1 MPRPLRVCF
10 IAYRGNMAC
19 GGQGIYL
26 YFLARELARQ
36 GVEVD
41 VIVGP
46 PYPDPMPFA
55 QEVQELPNQEHWAR
69 WFTRDYGGMIPD
81 GSPRKAL
88 SPLHLYELGAS
99 RLGFL
104 PEPFAFSL
112 RAFKAISKRLHQ
124 GERWDLVHDVQCL
137 GYGVLGL
144 QAMGLPVVTTIHHPL
159 TVDRRASFIRDETF
173 RDAIGTM
180 SFYPIGMQSFV
191 ARRTDRIFTSSEESA
206 QTIAKDFR
214 VRPERI
220 QNIYNG
226 LDTDLYC
233 PDRTVARKPNQ
244 LLCVGRASDPNK
256 GIRNLIRSLALMPRE
271 LELVLVDNNHP
282 DNEVFKWAREAGVYE
297 RLRVTG
303 RIETEA
309 LVHLYRQSA
318 LTIVPS
324 RYEGFG
330 LPAAEAMACET
341 PVVACRAGALPE
353 VMDLCQGGILVD
365 RDSPEALAQGVK
377 DLISNPEHRMQ
388 LGQAARKRV
397 EAHLSWREIA
407 RVTREGYLDV
417 LAERRGFPTSTITSE
432 S

>member
-41 VIVGP
+41 VVVGP
-46 PYPDPMPFA
+46 PYPDAMPFA
-55 QEVQELPNQEHWAR
+55 QDVQELPNQEHWAR
-69 WFTRDYGGMIPD
+69 WFTRDYGGMIPQ
-81 GSPRKAL
+81 GGARAAL

-104 PEPFAFSL
+104 PEPFAFSV
-112 RAFKAISKRLHQ
+112 RAFKAISNRLRS

-144 QAMGLPVVTTIHHPL
+144 KAMGLPIVTTIHHPL

-191 ARRTDRIFTSSEESA
+191 ARRVDRVFTSSDESA
-206 QTIAKDFR
+206 QTIAEDFR
-214 VRPERI
+214 VQPQKIR
-220 QNIYNG
+220 NVYNG

-233 PDRTVARKPNQ
+233 PDRTIERRPHQ

-256 GIRNLIRSLALMPRE
+256 GIRNLIRSLALMPKE
-271 LELVLVDNNHP
+271 LELTLVDNNHP
-282 DNEVFKWAREAGVYE
+282 DNEVFKWAREAGVSE
-297 RLRVTG
+297 RLHVTG

-309 LVHLYRQSA
+309 LVDLYRSSA
-318 LTIVPS
+318 ITIVPS

-353 VMDLCQGGILVD
+353 VMSLCQGGVLVD
-365 RDSPEALAQGVK
+365 RDSPEALAQGVRE
-377 DLISNPEHRMQ
+377 LFSQPERRME
-388 LGQAARKRV
+388 LGREARKRV

-407 RVTREGYLDV
+407 RLTREGYLEV
-417 LAERRGFPTSTITSE
+417 LDERRGRPTMTITSE